1 MLQALNAHQDIIGY
15 VICKNVIFLDNLL
28 ASIPALLW
36 HGRDKAVLPD
46 DIFKIP
52 QLEARNPP
60 KIMVFCR
67 KTPKISNK

>member
-1 MLQALNAHQDIIGY
+1 MICLMEVDDVDLAASAD
-15 VICKNVIFLDNLL
+15 VINFVKLY
-28 ASIPALLW
+28 P
-36 HGRDKAVLPD
+36 VLPD

>member
-1 MLQALNAHQDIIGY
+1 MEVDDVDLAASAD
-15 VICKNVIFLDNLL
+15 VINFVKLY
-28 ASIPALLW
+28 P
-36 HGRDKAVLPD
+36 VLPD

>member
-1 MLQALNAHQDIIGY
+1 LSKLVHQDETE
-15 VICKNVIFLDNLL
+15 VIL
-28 ASIPALLW
+28 P
-36 HGRDKAVLPD
+36 VLPD